1 MKFIKVQE
9 TSPVRL
15 QGIFVSQTLQKS
27 INEENIGILVRTFY
41 TQVLKDALL
50 APFFIE
56 KLGDDIQ
63 SKAWEEHLVLLTEFW
78 KFVALGY
85 DDYSGN
91 PLQPHFHIEGLSR
104 EAFTRWLN
112 LFHHTV
118 DTLYTPTAGDF
129 FKLKSTD
136 IAENF
141 MRKLY
146 L

>member
-1 MKFIKVQE
+1 M
-9 TSPVRL
+9 TSPVRS
-15 QGIFVSQTLQKS
+15 QIVSMHQTLQKS
-27 INEENIGILVRTFY
+27 INEENIEILVRTFY
-41 TQVLKDALL
+41 TQVLKDELL

-56 KLGDDIQ
+56 KLGDDLQ
-63 SKAWEEHLVLLTEFW
+63 NRDWQEHLTLLTEFW

-85 DDYSGN
+85 DDYDGN

-104 EAFTRWLN
+104 EAFSGWLN

-118 DTLYTPTAGDF
+118 DSLYTPSTGEY
-129 FKLKSTD
+129 FKQKSTD

-141 MRKLY
+141 MRKLN

>member
-1 MKFIKVQE
+1 MTVNQA
-9 TSPVRL
+9 
-15 QGIFVSQTLQKS
+15 LQKS

-41 TQVLKDALL
+41 TEVLQDALL

-56 KLGDDIQ
+56 KLGDDLQ
-63 SKAWEEHLVLLTEFW
+63 SQAWEEHLALLTEFW

-85 DDYSGN
+85 EEYHGN

-104 EAFTRWLN
+104 DAFIAWLK

-118 DTLYTPTAGDF
+118 DHLYTPSAGEF
-129 FKLKSTD
+129 FKQKSTD

-141 MRKLY
+141 MRKLD